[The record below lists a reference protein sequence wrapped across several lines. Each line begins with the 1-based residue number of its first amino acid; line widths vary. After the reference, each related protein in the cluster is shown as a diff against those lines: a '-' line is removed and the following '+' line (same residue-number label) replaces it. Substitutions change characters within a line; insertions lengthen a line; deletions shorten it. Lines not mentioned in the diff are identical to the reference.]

1 MRRTALTLCVLTAGV
16 LVTLAQ
22 DAPARWGTGQGEP
35 PGWNDEQV
43 CRNGVAWLYATVGP
57 PYIKTDP
64 ATGQPVPDPDGSG
77 PPRTQHLY
85 DAVAT
90 PFTGGDPD
98 PNPSPVLSR
107 KTLAVPY
114 HPIWVDPDVVGIHGS
129 DWGPGNRPGLFDFS
143 AHFVLQ
149 FNALQPASGQVRVQ
163 WRFTPNGAYSAQGED
178 YPEWPVDDC
187 YLIDVEPGKFPNR
200 VAYRVPRDQIAV
212 AVLTTPGL
220 DAARIEESSVR
231 LGTRGETA
239 KPRYSKDTDI
249 DDDGDR
255 DFVAR
260 FLSSQTGIR
269 CASTSVRLTARLAGG
284 RSITGSDS
292 VEPVGC

>member
-1 MRRTALTLCVLTAGV
+1 MKRTAFTLWALTVGV
-16 LVTLAQ
+16 LAILAQ
-22 DAPARWGTGQGEP
+22 EAPARWGTGQGEP
-35 PGWNDEQV
+35 PAWNDEQV
-43 CRNGVAWLYATVGP
+43 CRNGVAWRYATVGP
-57 PYIKTDP
+57 AYVRTDP
-64 ATGQPVPDPDGSG
+64 VTGQLVADLDGSG
-77 PPRTQHLY
+77 SARTKYLY
-85 DAVAT
+85 DAVST
-90 PFTGGDPD
+90 PFTGGDPEA
-98 PNPSPVLSR
+98 NPSPVLSR
-107 KTLAVPY
+107 RTLPVPY
-114 HPIWVDPDVVGIHGS
+114 HPFWIDPAVVGITGS
-129 DWGPGNRPGLFDFS
+129 DWGSDRPGLFDFS
-143 AHFVLQ
+143 AHFILQ
-149 FNALQPASGQVRVQ
+149 FNALQPASGQIRVQ
-163 WRFTPNGAYSAQGED
+163 WRFTPNGPYSNQGED

-187 YLIDVEPGKFPNR
+187 YLIDVEPGEFPNR

-220 DAARIEESSVR
+220 DASRIDEGSVR

-239 KPRYSKDTDI
+239 EPRYSKDTDI

-284 RSITGSDS
+284 RSIAGSDS